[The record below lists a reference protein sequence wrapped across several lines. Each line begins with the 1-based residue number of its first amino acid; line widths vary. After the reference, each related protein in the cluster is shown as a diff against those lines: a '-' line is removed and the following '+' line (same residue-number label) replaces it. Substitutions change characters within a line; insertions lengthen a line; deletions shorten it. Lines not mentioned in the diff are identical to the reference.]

1 MATTLEELEQNTAKN
16 SQEKKKVSFEEF
28 LLLTDGIKKAE
39 WVDGEIIYMAAASIK
54 HELLFK
60 FLLTVL
66 NLYVKGNSLGI
77 VLGSDVSMKLEE
89 ERRGRE
95 PDILFLTNERTNL
108 LRENYLAGAA
118 DLVVE
123 IISPESVERDRNEKF
138 IEYEAAGIREYW
150 LIDPQREQAEFY
162 RLREDLRYHLVS
174 TDSDGIFY
182 SEIIEG
188 FWLRVE
194 WLWTLPNEL
203 DVLRELDVI

>member
-1 MATTLEELEQNTAKN
+1 MATTLEEFEQETAKKT
-16 SQEKKKVSFEEF
+16 QEKKKVSFEEF

-95 PDILFLTNERTNL
+95 PDILFIINERTNL
-108 LRENYLAGAA
+108 LRENYLDGAA